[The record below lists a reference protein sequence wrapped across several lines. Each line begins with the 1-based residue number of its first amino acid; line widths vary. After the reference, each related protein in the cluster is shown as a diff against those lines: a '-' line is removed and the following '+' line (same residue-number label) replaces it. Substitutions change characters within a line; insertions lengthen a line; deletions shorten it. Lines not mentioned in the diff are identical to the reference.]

1 MKIVKRKKFFL
12 VSLISFFSVLLFTF
26 GSIKFVYADG
36 KDLTNDEQLKS
47 SIHEFLLNFFDL
59 SISKEPVDCSKYIND
74 KKLANLY
81 NDDFNSFIESNKEHE
96 NTKLTID
103 ITEIKQKKENEFLVA
118 FTLRKDYQII
128 GANVPSSEIDK
139 YFAKIDLE
147 NNKFYINKI
156 ISEFEYIQFTSK
168 DVTSKF
174 SRKALDYSSIYDDV
188 INNKIRINEEF
199 KAVEDEVISKLRT
212 QTIDEENVN
221 SRKYYGYNAGWAVDY
236 AYKYWENYNPGF
248 VSYENIDSDCQNFV
262 SQCVYAG
269 EVPMTRYWHHY
280 VNSDYSLDITKSWSS
295 VTHFYDYIKKNGY
308 TWGDDY
314 YHNWRW
320 GDVVQFYNPAK
331 KKYSHSVILTG
342 TKGNGTSLYT
352 GHTKNVLNGDM
363 EDAIKRNKYSKW
375 RYIKFWH

>member
-1 MKIVKRKKFFL
+1 MFFL

-26 GSIKFVYADG
+26 GSIKFVYANG
-36 KDLTNDEQLKS
+36 KDLTNDEQSKS

-74 KKLANLY
+74 KKLANIY

-168 DVTSKF
+168 EVNSKF
-174 SRKALDYSSIYDDV
+174 SRKALDYSSIYDDI
-188 INNKIRINEEF
+188 INNKIRIN
-199 KAVEDEVISKLRT
+199 
-212 QTIDEENVN
+212 
-221 SRKYYGYNAGWAVDY
+221 
-236 AYKYWENYNPGF
+236 
-248 VSYENIDSDCQNFV
+248 
-262 SQCVYAG
+262 
-269 EVPMTRYWHHY
+269 
-280 VNSDYSLDITKSWSS
+280 
-295 VTHFYDYIKKNGY
+295 
-308 TWGDDY
+308 
-314 YHNWRW
+314 
-320 GDVVQFYNPAK
+320 
-331 KKYSHSVILTG
+331 
-342 TKGNGTSLYT
+342 
-352 GHTKNVLNGDM
+352 
-363 EDAIKRNKYSKW
+363 
-375 RYIKFWH
+375 